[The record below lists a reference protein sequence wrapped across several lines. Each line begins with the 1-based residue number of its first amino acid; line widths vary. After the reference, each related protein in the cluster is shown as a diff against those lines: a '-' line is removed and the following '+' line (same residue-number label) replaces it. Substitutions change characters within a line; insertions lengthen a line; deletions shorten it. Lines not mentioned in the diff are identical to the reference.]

1 MTSDSSERPWQG
13 KDDTYSDER
22 TTDTMTGKAVF
33 LDVDGTLIDDYGW
46 VPDSAVR
53 AVREARRNGH
63 LVFLCTGRSMV
74 ELSSGVLDVGFD
86 GFVVASGAYVQVGSD
101 VCFSTSA

>member
-1 MTSDSSERPWQG
+1 MEREL
-13 KDDTYSDER
+13 T
-22 TTDTMTGKAVF
+22 TMTRKAVF
-33 LDVDGTLIDDYGW
+33 LDVDGTLIDDYGR

-74 ELSSGVLDVGFD
+74 ELSPGVLDVGFD
-86 GFVVASGAYVQVGSD
+86 GFVVASGAYVQVGS
-101 VCFSTSA
+101 VVATTSGPMTASTPAPRPETGSAGS